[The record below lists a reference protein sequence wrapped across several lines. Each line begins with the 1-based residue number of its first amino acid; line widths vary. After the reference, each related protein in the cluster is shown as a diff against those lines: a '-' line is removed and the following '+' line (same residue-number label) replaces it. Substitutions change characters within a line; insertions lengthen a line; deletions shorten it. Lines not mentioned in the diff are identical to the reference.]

1 MELSLN
7 NHEPRNSECGCRT
20 CDRVFASERAF
31 DAHRIGEPSEV
42 RKCAENLSGVGL
54 EMDLRGRWRQAK
66 SSIEINARSA
76 CERSSTVKVEDLNAD
91 RKERLRDAI
100 RKYTENEQKKRNK
113 DGASGSTVKG
123 KAFHAR
129 RPSA

>member
-31 DAHRIGEPSEV
+31 DAHRIGEPSEG

-66 SSIEINARSA
+66 SSIQIAVQHHKDQPAKLSEDGAAGSA
-76 CERSSTVKVEDLNAD
+76 VKVEDPNAD

-100 RKYTENEQKKRNK
+100 RKYTENEQKKRN
-113 DGASGSTVKG
+113 AT
-123 KAFHAR
+123 AR